1 MSSSQEKSYSEDNT
15 SGLNHEGVD
24 ANIPV
29 ERLTAT
35 SIIGDAIENPIGE
48 KLGKVNDLMINIQ
61 SGEIE
66 YVVIEFGSFLGVGGK
81 LFAVPLK
88 ELRPKPGTHIF
99 IYNRDKKYLTKSP
112 GFDKDHWPGTNDKY
126 YEEVNLYYRLSS
138 EAFVP

>member
-1 MSSSQEKSYSEDNT
+1 MSSQEKSYSEDNST
-15 SGLNHEGVD
+15 GANHEGVD

-35 SIIGDAIENPIGE
+35 SIIGDKIENPIGE

-81 LFAVPLK
+81 LFAVPFRELK
-88 ELRPKPGTHIF
+88 LKPDEHIF
-99 IYNRDKKYLTKSP
+99 IYNREKEYLKKSP
-112 GFDKDHWPGTNDKY
+112 GFDKDHWPDTNDKY
-126 YEEVNLYYRLSS
+126 YEDVNLYYRLSS
-138 EAFVP
+138 EAFVR